1 MKSNYEVKISALCN
15 GVVIHKADFR
25 HFPIV
30 FGRSKDCHL
39 SLPQY
44 SFLSKQHGNIIVDNG
59 ELVVSDLHSTNGI
72 YVNNKLVF
80 QSTFEKKG
88 EFAVGHLLFKIELN
102 ALEPTVSR
110 TQISSHPEPTPKA
123 KPEPEPILKPIV
135 PGKVSSKL
143 PATVPMKA
151 LAQLEKTIRKNDD
164 QYYEPY
170 VHKNTKDLSL
180 QGTVFWGQD
189 VFEVRQFQRGDELIL
204 GPNDSEPIYLPTFL
218 ERLHFGSYVKG
229 RACFRISKRLNWKLY
244 HMGKEMSFEEAKQ
257 KQTVKED
264 NINYNIELDFNNSF
278 LLELLPDIRMHVC
291 YVEQPRP
298 LIRKT
303 WVENREEFKKAISV
317 SGVVHLLI
325 CILCLILAP
334 KSHGPKVDD
343 VPERYARL
351 LVEPP
356 KQVFVMPP
364 IEKPPEP
371 EKKIV
376 EEKPPEAPPKKEKI
390 KVVKKIEKVRKEV
403 VERRVVKPTTDS
415 VSQVVQ
421 SKPAPPPPPVKT
433 QQEVASEKL
442 MASLGALP
450 TTMAQNIPN
459 VKINNTAPAKNGMQ
473 PNQMLKMVKAQNGS
487 MPVSGVTGTG
497 DSALAKAS
505 QGGYQTGGVA
515 GKAGK
520 RAVAGGLVGVPKF
533 NIAKGPQGLNES
545 EIQKVV
551 NQHVAEIQQCY
562 ERALFQDSSVSGR
575 VQYEW
580 NISPQGVV
588 GSASVKRSEVGNG
601 DFLNTCVLG
610 IIKKMKFPTATNG
623 EPTQASIGFP
633 FGRN

>member
-229 RACFRISKRLNWKLY
+229 
-244 HMGKEMSFEEAKQ
+244 
-257 KQTVKED
+257 
-264 NINYNIELDFNNSF
+264 
-278 LLELLPDIRMHVC
+278 
-291 YVEQPRP
+291 
-298 LIRKT
+298 
-303 WVENREEFKKAISV
+303 
-317 SGVVHLLI
+317 
-325 CILCLILAP
+325 
-334 KSHGPKVDD
+334 
-343 VPERYARL
+343 
-351 LVEPP
+351 
-356 KQVFVMPP
+356 
-364 IEKPPEP
+364 
-371 EKKIV
+371 
-376 EEKPPEAPPKKEKI
+376 
-390 KVVKKIEKVRKEV
+390 
-403 VERRVVKPTTDS
+403 
-415 VSQVVQ
+415 
-421 SKPAPPPPPVKT
+421 
-433 QQEVASEKL
+433 
-442 MASLGALP
+442 
-450 TTMAQNIPN
+450 
-459 VKINNTAPAKNGMQ
+459 
-473 PNQMLKMVKAQNGS
+473 
-487 MPVSGVTGTG
+487 
-497 DSALAKAS
+497 
-505 QGGYQTGGVA
+505 
-515 GKAGK
+515 
-520 RAVAGGLVGVPKF
+520 
-533 NIAKGPQGLNES
+533 
-545 EIQKVV
+545 
-551 NQHVAEIQQCY
+551 
-562 ERALFQDSSVSGR
+562 
-575 VQYEW
+575 
-580 NISPQGVV
+580 
-588 GSASVKRSEVGNG
+588 
-601 DFLNTCVLG
+601 
-610 IIKKMKFPTATNG
+610 
-623 EPTQASIGFP
+623 
-633 FGRN
+633 